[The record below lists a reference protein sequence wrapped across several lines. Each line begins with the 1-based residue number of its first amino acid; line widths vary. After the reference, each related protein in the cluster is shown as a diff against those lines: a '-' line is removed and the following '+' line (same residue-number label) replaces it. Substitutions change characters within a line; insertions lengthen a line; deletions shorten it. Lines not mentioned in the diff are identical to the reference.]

1 MFDRKT
7 GSGANVNDELSKEY
21 VNKAVIEKLKR
32 SRMYVRFQDSIWEVD
47 LAEIGSLS
55 SKNCAAKNLI
65 YVIDVFSKYTWV
77 KSLKDQKQ

>member
-32 SRMYVRFQDSIWEVD
+32 SRMYVRFQDSI
-47 LAEIGSLS
+47 
-55 SKNCAAKNLI
+55 
-65 YVIDVFSKYTWV
+65 
-77 KSLKDQKQ
+77 

>member
-1 MFDRKT
+1 
-7 GSGANVNDELSKEY
+7 
-21 VNKAVIEKLKR
+21 
-32 SRMYVRFQDSIWEVD
+32 MYVRFQDSIWEVD

-55 SKNCAAKNLI
+55 SENYGAKNLI

>member
-1 MFDRKT
+1 MSYPK
-7 GSGANVNDELSKEY
+7 NNIKQ
-21 VNKAVIEKLKR
+21 IEKFRR

-55 SKNCAAKNLI
+55 SKNYGAKNLI